1 MIKALQFI
9 SNEKQSFDENYL
21 LVGDNDFLYLF
32 IKNQIIEKSQDKDEV
47 LVFDCADKSDTI
59 DQIIGSLGS
68 QDLFS
73 NNNLIIIKNI
83 NKLNKKNSEVLLK
96 NIYSDNPHQILC
108 IDNNFLSY
116 DYKSKSNTIKSAST
130 KEFSKKL
137 NVIDIST
144 PFESEMKKWIQLFAN
159 ELNMKVS
166 NSYSQ
171 KIIEIFGNNFSEI
184 FNEMSKSSLTSSS
197 EEDFIK
203 SLENSSYN
211 HKDKQLWELNYAI
224 CDRKVDSIFENGLS
238 IMKQYGLSYLINSM
252 FSVIEA
258 IFLTKKNNG
267 TLLDNQSRSI
277 RGNLLKRI
285 TPATQKYSLEEWDY
299 AINIFAQID
308 IKLKTKK
315 IIDETEFA
323 NIINGVFRSER

>member
-9 SNEKQSFDENYL
+9 SNEKQSYDDNYL

-32 IKNQIIEKSQDKDEV
+32 IKDQIIKKSQKKDET
-47 LVFDCADKSDTI
+47 LVFDCSDKSDSI
-59 DQIIGSLGS
+59 DQILNSIGS

-73 NNNLIIIKNI
+73 NNKLIVIKNI

-96 NIYSDNPHQILC
+96 SIDLDSAHQMLC
-108 IDNNFLSY
+108 IDNSFLSY
-116 DYKSKSNTIKSAST
+116 DYKSKSNVIKSSLT

-144 PFESEMKKWIQLFAN
+144 PFESEMKQWIQLFAN
-159 ELNMKVS
+159 ELDMKVS
-166 NSYSQ
+166 NDYSQ
-171 KIIEIFGNNFSEI
+171 KVVEIFGNNFSEI
-184 FNEMSKSSLTSSS
+184 FNEMSKSSLTSND
-197 EEDFIK
+197 EEDFLS

-224 CDRKVDSIFENGLS
+224 CDRKVDAIFENGLS
-238 IMKQYGLSYLINSM
+238 IMRQYGLSYLINSM
-252 FSVIEA
+252 FSVVEA
-258 IFLTKKNNG
+258 IFIAKKNNG
-267 TLLDNQSRSI
+267 TLLDNPSRSI

-285 TPATQKYSLEEWDY
+285 TPATQNYSIDELEH

-308 IKLKTKK
+308 IKLKTTK

-323 NIINGVFRSER
+323 NIINGVFKSER

>member
-1 MIKALQFI
+1 MVKALQFI
-9 SNEKQSFDENYL
+9 SNETQSFDNNYL

-32 IKNQIIEKSQDKDEV
+32 IKNQIIKKSQKKDET
-47 LVFDCADKSDTI
+47 LVFDCADKSDSL
-59 DQIIGSLGS
+59 DQIINSLGS

-73 NNNLIIIKNI
+73 NNKLIIIKNL
-83 NKLNKKNSEVLLK
+83 NKLNKKNSEVLLN
-96 NIYSDNPHQILC
+96 NINTNSTHQILC

-116 DYKSKSNTIKSAST
+116 DYKSKSNVIKSAST
-130 KEFSKKL
+130 KELSKIL

-144 PFESEMKKWIQLFAN
+144 PFESEMKQWIQLFAD
-159 ELNMKVS
+159 ELNIKVS

-184 FNEMSKSSLTSSS
+184 FNEMSKSSLISPN
-197 EEDFIK
+197 EEDLLSSLKK
-203 SLENSSYN
+203 STYN

-224 CDRKVDSIFENGLS
+224 CDRRVDSIFENGLS
-238 IMKQYGLSYLINSM
+238 IMRQYGLSYLINSM
-252 FSVIEA
+252 FSVLEA
-258 IFLTKKNNG
+258 IFITKKNNG
-267 TLLDNQSRSI
+267 TLLDSPSRSI

-285 TPATQKYSLEEWDY
+285 APATQNYSLEELEH

-308 IKLKTKK
+308 IKIKTTK

-323 NIINGVFRSER
+323 NIINGVFKSER

>member
-9 SNEKQSFDENYL
+9 SNEKQSFDDNYL

-32 IKNQIIEKSQDKDEV
+32 IKNQIIEKSQDKDEI
-47 LVFDCADKSDTI
+47 LVFDCADKSDAL

-96 NIYSDNPHQILC
+96 NIDSDNPHQILC

-144 PFESEMKKWIQLFAN
+144 PFESEMKQWIQLFAN

-184 FNEMSKSSLTSSS
+184 FNEMSKSSLTSSF
-197 EEDFIK
+197 EEDFIT

-252 FSVIEA
+252 FIVIEA

-277 RGNLLKRI
+277 RGNLLMRI
-285 TPATQKYSLEEWDY
+285 TPATQKYSMEELEH

-308 IKLKTKK
+308 IKIKTKK